1 MSSLLLVLYTY
12 VGGEFRLC
20 PEATTKTIP
29 RAVHAKSQTAREH
42 LKGASARA
50 VPDCNAGRTKSVLA
64 VLPAKLRT
72 HARPSATFPGRA
84 GAGKVRCQLDSVT
97 ALNPKWHD
105 GKQVQTSGE
114 TKRGKQLPSNLETP
128 QRRPPPSYDA
138 PLPRCVM
145 TFQ

>member
-1 MSSLLLVLYTY
+1 MYTY
-12 VGGEFRLC
+12 VGGSFASVLRLRPRQFRGRFM
-20 PEATTKTIP
+20 P
-29 RAVHAKSQTAREH
+29 RAKLLENTQKGPVREQCPTATQAVSKASWPFSQQNCERMHE
-42 LKGASARA
+42 
-50 VPDCNAGRTKSVLA
+50 
-64 VLPAKLRT
+64 
-72 HARPSATFPGRA
+72 PSATFPGRA

-114 TKRGKQLPSNLETP
+114 TKRGKQLTSKLETP